1 MTHHR
6 SAAERVASL
15 DTTLFDAIPTET
27 TDGDRRS
34 LLALQAA
41 VAALG
46 PYRYL
51 EIGSHLGGTLQPH
64 LADDR
69 CVRAVSIDKRPLS
82 QPDARGMR
90 FPYPGNSTERMLH
103 TLRSS
108 GYGTERLHCIDGD
121 VSDIDIDDVGPAP
134 QLCLIDGEH
143 TDDAARRD
151 FAFCRSV
158 TRDDVIIAFHD
169 AHIVYNALD
178 ALLAALRDAS
188 VEHRSYV
195 LPDCVFVIELGVRT
209 VRNASPVRELLQ
221 DNAVP
226 YLAALRANDWYR
238 QFWQRDAFR
247 LARTARQAA
256 RSLVAR
262 RPRV

>member
-121 VSDIDIDDVGPAP
+121 VSDIDIDDVG
-134 QLCLIDGEH
+134 
-143 TDDAARRD
+143 RRD

-158 TRDDVIIAFHD
+158 TRDDAIIAFHD